1 MTMMNTSIQENEAV
15 LQEILSSC
23 EAFRLLETKQFM
35 QHGDTNVYDHCIAV
49 ARVSCLLADKMGLS
63 VDRESLI
70 RGALLHD
77 YFFYDW
83 HVPDPKHRLHGFTH
97 PKRALQNAMDDFAL
111 TPVEQNMIIRH
122 MFPLT
127 PIPPRCLEG
136 WVLCIADKVCSTLET
151 GRFTQ
156 NTFARGFYAGL
167 GEME

>member
-1 MTMMNTSIQENEAV
+1 MINTSSTQENEAIF
-15 LQEILSSC
+15 QQILSAC
-23 EAFRLLETKQFM
+23 EASRLLETKQFM
-35 QHGDTNVYDHCIAV
+35 QHGDTNVYNHCIAV

-97 PKRALQNAMDDFAL
+97 PKRALNSAMHDFEL
-111 TPVEQNMIIRH
+111 TKIEQNMILRH

-127 PIPPRCLEG
+127 PIPPTCLEG
-136 WVLCIADKVCSTLET
+136 WVLCIADKFCSILET
-151 GRFTQ
+151 GHFTQ
-156 NTFARGFYAGL
+156 NTFARVFYMGQ
-167 GEME
+167 GVVP

>member
-63 VDRESLI
+63 VDRGSLI

-83 HVPDPKHRLHGFTH
+83 HFPDPKHRLHGFTH
-97 PKRALQNAMDDFAL
+97 PKRALQNAMDDFPL